1 MSVFCPYLIFDAF
14 ADDVGEI
21 TRGGVALAAGHVAQT
36 VVVGGDATAAGGEH
50 EGQRQRKYL
59 HVCFVRSQRSS
70 SDSSL
75 FMAGE
80 TLLPESMD
88 GDRHELNFCIL
99 PTIKLSLY
107 DTICKSCTCH
117 VVLPSISSLKHCI
130 MKLLLRL
137 PHSKSIIGGVYND
150 VSQSLFLSTLLKV
163 SNSHTAGHV
172 KRRLK
177 RTVRSASVSLHRRS
191 HSSE

>member
-21 TRGGVALAAGHVAQT
+21 FGGGIALAARHVAQT
-36 VVVGGDATAAGGEH
+36 VVGGGDATATGGQR

-75 FMAGE
+75 FMAGG

-88 GDRHELNFCIL
+88 GDRHEHNFCIP
-99 PTIKLSLY
+99 PTLSSSLSLRC
-107 DTICKSCTCH
+107 D
-117 VVLPSISSLKHCI
+117 L
-130 MKLLLRL
+130 
-137 PHSKSIIGGVYND
+137 
-150 VSQSLFLSTLLKV
+150 
-163 SNSHTAGHV
+163 
-172 KRRLK
+172 
-177 RTVRSASVSLHRRS
+177 
-191 HSSE
+191 